1 MWYHPQTRQ
10 RLGRLLEIPA
20 EYVPSVMGDDIRQA
34 WVSNNH
40 AMEGIV
46 HERDG
51 QSHVDEWGVEWT
63 RIDGFNQISRY
74 PLANAGDEQLLQ
86 YRFPFERVD
95 PLVDLLKP
103 VMQSADDYFV
113 GCDVSPCVFEMY
125 WRLRGMEKTLT
136 EIMLNPG
143 LTQEM
148 MRRCTEF
155 SIALSEA
162 ACRRFDLDWLWLGD
176 DAGGQQ
182 SMLMSPGTWRE
193 MIKPLL
199 KQNADVGKRHGIYV
213 AFHSCGAIRPIIG
226 DLIEIGIDVLNP
238 IQCNCPGMNPLELKK
253 EFGKELAFM
262 GGVDTQGVLPNGT
275 ADQVRRATAELLEG
289 MTSDGGGYIL
299 AASHTVP
306 PETPDDNIFAMYDE
320 AGITREEIFD
330 KAAGGSQVST
340 PRTPGG
346 ITSGSRQYG
355 DRYAQI
361 PDPLPQWMKSRC
373 APEIP
378 A

>member
-1 MWYHPQTRQ
+1 MMTSKERVHRALQRDPVDRVPIFMWYHPQTRR
-10 RLGRLLEIPA
+10 RLSKLLEIPA
-20 EYVPSVMGDDIRQA
+20 EHVPSVMGDDVRQA

-51 QSHVDEWGVEWT
+51 QSHVDDWSIEWT
-63 RIDGFNQISRY
+63 RTDGFNQISRY
-74 PLANAGDEQLLQ
+74 PLADAGNEQVLE
-86 YRFPFERVD
+86 YRFPFDRVD

-103 VMQSADDYFV
+103 AMLSADRYFV

-136 EIMLNPG
+136 EIVLNPG
-143 LTQEM
+143 LTRDM

-155 SIALSEA
+155 SIALSET
-162 ACRRFDLDWLWLGD
+162 ACQRFNLDWLWLGD
-176 DAGGQQ
+176 DVGGQQ

-199 KQNADVGKRHGIYV
+199 KENADVGKRRGIYV

-238 IQCNCPGMNPLELKK
+238 IQCNCPGMDPLELKK
-253 EFGKELAFM
+253 EFGRELAFM
-262 GGVDTQGVLPNGT
+262 GGVDTQDLLPHGT
-275 ADQVRRATAELLEG
+275 ADQVRSATAELLEG
-289 MTSDGGGYIL
+289 MTADGGGYIL

-330 KAAGGSQVST
+330 KAAALRRSL
-340 PRTPGG
+340 RPGPG
-346 ITSGSRQYG
+346 
-355 DRYAQI
+355 A
-361 PDPLPQWMKSRC
+361 
-373 APEIP
+373 
-378 A
+378 

>member
-1 MWYHPQTRQ
+1 MATMTSKKRVHLALRREPVDRVPIFMWYHPQTRQ
-10 RLGRLLEIPA
+10 RLGRLLEIPP
-20 EYVPSVMGDDIRQA
+20 EYVPSVLGDDIRQA
-34 WVSNNH
+34 WVSNNY

-51 QSHVDEWGVEWT
+51 QSHVDDWGVEWT
-63 RIDGFNQISRY
+63 RIDGFNQISKY
-74 PLANAGDEQLLQ
+74 PLANASDEQTLR
-86 YRFPFERVD
+86 YRFPSDRID
-95 PLVDLLKP
+95 PLVDLMKP
-103 VMQSADDYFV
+103 AVESGHDYFV

-125 WRLRGMEKTLT
+125 WRLRGMEKTLM
-136 EIMLNPG
+136 EIVLNPS
-143 LTQEM
+143 LAQEM

-193 MIKPLL
+193 MVKPLL

-226 DLIEIGIDVLNP
+226 DLMEIGVDVLNP
-238 IQCNCPGMNPLELKK
+238 VQCNCPGMNPLELKK
-253 EFGKELAFM
+253 ECGKQLAFM

-275 ADQVRRATAELLEG
+275 ADQVRKATSELLEG
-289 MTSDGGGYIL
+289 MTADGGGYIL

-306 PETPDDNIFAMYDE
+306 PETPDENIFAMYGE

-330 KAAGGSQVST
+330 KAAQVRKSL
-340 PRTPGG
+340 RH
-346 ITSGSRQYG
+346 SRQ
-355 DRYAQI
+355 
-361 PDPLPQWMKSRC
+361 
-373 APEIP
+373 PE
-378 A
+378 